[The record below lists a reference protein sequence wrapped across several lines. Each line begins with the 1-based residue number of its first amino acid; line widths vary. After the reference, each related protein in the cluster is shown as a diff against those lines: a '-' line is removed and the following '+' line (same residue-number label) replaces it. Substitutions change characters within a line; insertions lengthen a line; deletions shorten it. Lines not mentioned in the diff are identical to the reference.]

1 MPINKSNIKP
11 FACRVTRINGTRNK
25 SITSNLARKGLNIVS
40 IMVLI
45 GLSTFCLIPIDSTSA
60 TTPLYFSV
68 DSDPSMSITLQNA
81 SNVDLTNNSSTL
93 NITPTNDGTFGKQDI
108 NILVGTNNRSGYTLF
123 MVADT
128 TTSLEGSSNVD
139 IEAIPTKSNGYT
151 ENEFISSSD
160 TLNKWGY
167 MIKSTRLT
175 SGTDYVPNY
184 NPMKTTNIKIN
195 SYNTNTAEP
204 DRTTINFATKLNNAI
219 PSGSYGST
227 INFIATANPVTY
239 TINYNKGNATNAVA
253 GIPSSVTNTSDSAVT
268 ISNTTP
274 TRTAGDVAA
283 TFNGW
288 CDKNPT
294 FVNGTE
300 TCPGNTYQPSSELP
314 FSVISVNETTTLYA
328 MWTVASGQAA
338 TTAMQNL
345 TTASCPTTAAKYYDA
360 RDLKVYW
367 VQKLNT
373 YEGNPKCWMIQALD
387 LDLAN
392 GTTLTHYNTDL
403 GYTNTNPSATWN
415 PERSTLLSNYKPNN
429 ANGSSITPYTGGTQN
444 TGFVSNWVDSNDDP
458 YSVDPGNI
466 YVIPTYTTSPS
477 NWYTPQDTIKNS
489 LAECNSY
496 IASVSG
502 FSTNFSTDC
511 SHYAV
516 GNYYNFAAATATDSV
531 EGTLGGSESVVNY
544 AVMPDSICPA
554 GWRLPTGLTN
564 TNQNDSSTTH
574 SEFSSLL
581 KAYNV
586 ISTTDPSANNATGN
600 VSYLSNTS
608 LNTIRG
614 GTSTS
619 SLYFT
624 RPGYVSGG
632 ALGHAGVNSLSWS
645 STISGSSTGYR
656 LDFNS
661 TDVYPASSLNRLSGF
676 SVRCVAR

>member
-345 TTASCPTTAAKYYDA
+345 TCSNTYNNAAQVYDA

-367 VQKLNT
+367 VQKLAD
-373 YEGNPKCWMIQALD
+373 GKCWMTQNLD
-387 LDLAN
+387 FDISSN
-392 GTTLTHYNTDL
+392 ETYTHYNTDL
-403 GYTNTNPSATWN
+403 GYTDYNLNEIWTPIAMANTSNNINNYSVINYNKNTNFFPNWNHSINEPTSAD
-415 PERSTLLSNYKPNN
+415 PGEYYARMS
-429 ANGSSITPYTGGTQN
+429 TPYRTKDACEAAN
-444 TGFVSNWVDSNDDP
+444 N
-458 YSVDPGNI
+458 
-466 YVIPTYTTSPS
+466 PT
-477 NWYTPQDTIKNS
+477 I
-489 LAECNSY
+489 
-496 IASVSG
+496 
-502 FSTNFSTDC
+502 C
-511 SHYAV
+511 SHIKV
-516 GNYYNFAAATATDSV
+516 GNFYNFAASNATNDVNKTVGTIKKQEDSSINPD
-531 EGTLGGSESVVNY
+531 TYVVSNSDIY
-544 AVMPDSICPA
+544 FIMPNSICPA
-554 GWRLPTGLTN
+554 GWKLPTGLTN
-564 TNQNDSSTTH
+564 ANINDASTTH
-574 SEFSSLL
+574 SELNYLFNQYNATL
-581 KAYNV
+581 KPESGTSGTEWTNTGYNFAYNTLYLALAGV
-586 ISTTDPSANNATGN
+586 AWTDLDVVGRAGYLWYNTISTDSNGYLADFYESGITTASYSRGNGNN
-600 VSYLSNTS
+600 
-608 LNTIRG
+608 
-614 GTSTS
+614 
-619 SLYFT
+619 
-624 RPGYVSGG
+624 
-632 ALGHAGVNSLSWS
+632 
-645 STISGSSTGYR
+645 
-656 LDFNS
+656 
-661 TDVYPASSLNRLSGF
+661 
-676 SVRCVAR
+676 VRCVIRNQ